1 MKRIKL
7 LLISI
12 NIILFIFIYL
22 TFNKETV
29 DDERETIRNITN
41 LTKLT
46 EIRISNSSGDLK
58 ISKKNYN

>member
-22 TFNKETV
+22 TFSKETV
-29 DDERETIRNITN
+29 DDERETVRKITN

-46 EIRISNSSGDLK
+46 EIEISNSSSDLK
-58 ISKKNYN
+58 K